1 MQLTTCCVLQLVT
14 AGGDRDAAAAPGAA
28 VVPPAAVGQAT
39 TQHKQRKQRKPT
51 LAPAP
56 TPTLAHQLALSAP
69 VNQYNNQKHKLGK
82 ATPQML
88 ANASAAS
95 SSCQLLQQLAAQD
108 LPARFTAASVVPR
121 LQLTNVS
128 DSSRSPI
135 GSPAQPSPAQPAPQ
149 RNRRPQVSSL
159 AQHSTPHRDCVIG
172 RTTPIERAAAS
183 SNAPR
188 AAASSSA
195 ICTALDNTVLDST
208 ALDSVPATQMRL
220 RQTLDRTEQLE
231 RQQRT
236 ADARS
241 LLTKQRAIVCAAER
255 AYQATVRP
263 QPAIF

>member
-1 MQLTTCCVLQLVT
+1 MHLTTCCVLQLVT

-95 SSCQLLQQLAAQD
+95 SGGQLLQQLAAQD
-108 LPARFTAASVVPR
+108 LPARFIAAGVVPG

-128 DSSRSPI
+128 DTSRSPT
-135 GSPAQPSPAQPAPQ
+135 SSPAQPAPQ
-149 RNRRPQVSSL
+149 RNRRPQEISL
-159 AQHSTPHRDCVIG
+159 ARHSTPHRDCVIG
-172 RTTPIERAAAS
+172 RSTSIE
-183 SNAPR
+183 R

-195 ICTALDNTVLDST
+195 ICTV
-208 ALDSVPATQMRL
+208 LDSVPAIQMRL
-220 RQTLDRTEQLE
+220 AQTRDRTEQLE
-231 RQQRT
+231 RQQRP
-236 ADARS
+236 ADTRS
-241 LLTKQRAIVCAAER
+241 LLTKQRAIVCAVER
-255 AYQATVRP
+255 AYQASVRPTP